1 MCFVAKTNHHGFSSQ
16 RTKKEWMERKKRKKN
31 TVAHI
36 FSLITYCFIDFGK
49 QKQPTTTTTMEN
61 WKNRGREKSL
71 ALAMIY
77 TFRFLIFF
85 LPPTPPPTYSQ
96 NSYRNEGQREQC
108 NAICIFDRSVHQF
121 CDDDDDGDGNTRAY
135 PIAWIKFAHLDACV
149 MNHAMLFHNFFLLQF
164 NHWIPLN
171 IIILKQNDR
180 KREEETKNQRQK

>member
-1 MCFVAKTNHHGFSSQ
+1 MLHWLWQTKATNNDNYDGKLEESG
-16 RTKKEWMERKKRKKN
+16 ERKK
-31 TVAHI
+31 
-36 FSLITYCFIDFGK
+36 FSIGHDLYI
-49 QKQPTTTTTMEN
+49 
-61 WKNRGREKSL
+61 SL
-71 ALAMIY
+71 SY
-77 TFRFLIFF
+77 FF
-85 LPPTPPPTYSQ
+85 STPHPPPTYSQ